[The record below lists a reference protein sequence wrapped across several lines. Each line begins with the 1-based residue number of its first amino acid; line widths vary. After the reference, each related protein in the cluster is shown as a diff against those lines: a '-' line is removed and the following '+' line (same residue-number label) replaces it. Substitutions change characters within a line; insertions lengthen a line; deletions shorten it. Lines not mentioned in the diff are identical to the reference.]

1 VNDKFQNTTFKY
13 PINIKHQFLKN
24 AFVIWKWEFTLLF
37 ESVFCYLKEMRSLFL
52 KIFLWFW
59 LVQVIISIVLFA
71 VSNAL
76 RPQPGSDQWYST
88 LSYAIQRSA
97 DVALTAYEKGGSP
110 ALNAVL
116 MRAGRQAH
124 VNAYFFDSGGKPLGA
139 KVPSAPIIDLARKA
153 AAQNSSDSLESNGLT
168 ARSVRASN
176 GKTYVMV
183 WEMSRRAHGPF
194 DFFLIH
200 NTRDA
205 ARLLALFLISGIVCY
220 GLAKYLTAPAVKL
233 RRATRQLADGD
244 LSARVAA
251 KMGRRRD
258 ELADLGRDF
267 DQMAERIESLMLSER
282 RLLGDISHELRSP
295 LARMNVAL
303 DLMEESVDEDG
314 AEYLQRI
321 RREAERL
328 NEMIG
333 QLLALSRL
341 ESGTAKVQDTVINLP
356 ELLEGIVADAEFEAC
371 SQDRHVRL
379 GHADRCQTSGA
390 PELLR
395 SAIENVVRN
404 AVRYTAKNTTVEIE
418 LKKLPFE
425 NMNSHLCQI
434 RVRDFGV
441 GVPQASLP
449 HLFHPFYRVNDAR
462 DRQSG
467 GAGLGLAISERAI
480 RFHGG
485 EIKAANAQKGGLIV
499 EINLPLLENGS
510 AA

>member
-1 VNDKFQNTTFKY
+1 
-13 PINIKHQFLKN
+13 
-24 AFVIWKWEFTLLF
+24 
-37 ESVFCYLKEMRSLFL
+37 MRSLFL

-59 LVQVIISIVLFA
+59 LVQVIIGVVLFA

-76 RPQPGSDQWYST
+76 RPQPGSDQWHST
-88 LSYAIQRSA
+88 LGYAIQRNA
-97 DVALTAYEKGGSP
+97 DVALAAYLKGGDH
-110 ALNAVL
+110 ALKSVL
-116 MRAGRQAH
+116 MRAGKQAH
-124 VNAYFFDSGGKPLGA
+124 VSAYFFDANGKSLGA
-139 KVPSAPIIDLARKA
+139 KIPSNEVIDLAKKVAREK
-153 AAQNSSDSLESNGLT
+153 SDGAVENNGLT
-168 ARSVRASN
+168 AKTVQAAN
-176 GKTYVMV
+176 GETYVMV
-183 WEMSRRAHGPF
+183 WQMWRRSRGPF
-194 DFFLIH
+194 DFFVIR

-205 ARLLALFLISGIVCY
+205 ARLLALLLISGLVCY
-220 GLAKYLTAPAVKL
+220 GLAKYLTSPAIKL
-233 RRATRQLADGD
+233 RSATRQLADGD

-295 LARMNVAL
+295 LTRLTVAL
-303 DLMEESVDEDG
+303 DLMEENVDEGG
-314 AEYLQRI
+314 AEYLVRI

-341 ESGTAKVQDTVINLP
+341 ESGTAKVQDTTIDLP
-356 ELLEGIVADAEFEAC
+356 ELLEGIVADAEFEAG

-379 GHADRCQTSGA
+379 IHADDCQTSGA

-404 AVRYTAKNTTVEIE
+404 AVRYTAKETTVEIE
-418 LKKLPFE
+418 LKQLPPT
-425 NMNSHLCQI
+425 NTSGNQCQI
-434 RVRDFGV
+434 TVRDFGV
-441 GVPQASLP
+441 GVPPESLP
-449 HLFHPFYRVNDAR
+449 HLFHPFYRVTDAR

-467 GAGLGLAISERAI
+467 GTGLGLAISERAI

-485 EIKAANAQKGGLIV
+485 NIKAFNATEGGLVV
-499 EINLPLLENGS
+499 EITLPLLES
-510 AA
+510 

>member
-1 VNDKFQNTTFKY
+1 
-13 PINIKHQFLKN
+13 
-24 AFVIWKWEFTLLF
+24 
-37 ESVFCYLKEMRSLFL
+37 MRSLFL

-59 LVQVIISIVLFA
+59 LVQVIISVVFFA
-71 VSNAL
+71 VGNVL
-76 RPQPGSDQWYST
+76 RTQPGTDQWHST
-88 LSYAIQRSA
+88 LGYALQRNA
-97 DVALTAYEKGGSP
+97 DSALTAYRKGGVS
-110 ALNAVL
+110 ALNGVL
-116 MRAGRQAH
+116 KRAGRQAR
-124 VNAYFFDSGGKPLGA
+124 VSAYFFDARGNSLGSRTPPPEVVEMA
-139 KVPSAPIIDLARKA
+139 KKA
-153 AAQNSSDSLESNGLT
+153 VAGNSSSALESGRLT
-168 ARSVRASN
+168 AKSVTASDGN
-176 GKTYVMV
+176 IFVMV
-183 WEMSRRAHGPF
+183 WQMSRRTHGPF
-194 DFFLIH
+194 DFFVIR

-205 ARLLALFLISGIVCY
+205 ARLLALLLISGIVCY
-220 GLAKYLTAPAVKL
+220 GLAKYLTAPAIKL

-303 DLMEESVDEDG
+303 DLMEENVSEDDG
-314 AEYLQRI
+314 EYLQRI
-321 RREAERL
+321 RREVERL

-341 ESGTAKVQDTVINLP
+341 ESGSVRVQDTAIDLP
-356 ELLEGIVADAEFEAC
+356 DLLKGIVADADFEAR

-379 GHADRCQTSGA
+379 VHAGDCQTSGA

-404 AVRYTAKNTTVEIE
+404 AVRYTAKETTVEIE
-418 LKKLPFE
+418 LKQLPSQ
-425 NMNSHLCQI
+425 NASARQCRI
-434 RVRDFGV
+434 TVRDFGP
-441 GVPQASLP
+441 GVPPESLP
-449 HLFHPFYRVNDAR
+449 QLFHPFYRVNDAR

-485 EIKAANAQKGGLIV
+485 HITASNAPQGGLIV
-499 EINLPLLENGS
+499 EIFLPILES
-510 AA
+510 

>member
-1 VNDKFQNTTFKY
+1 
-13 PINIKHQFLKN
+13 
-24 AFVIWKWEFTLLF
+24 
-37 ESVFCYLKEMRSLFL
+37 MRSLFL

-59 LVQVIISIVLFA
+59 LVQVIIGVVLFA
-71 VSNAL
+71 VSNVL
-76 RPQPGSDQWYST
+76 RPQPGSDQWHST
-88 LSYAIQRSA
+88 LGYAIQRSA
-97 DVALTAYEKGGSP
+97 DAASAAYEKGGAH
-110 ALNAVL
+110 ALNSVL
-116 MRAGRQAH
+116 MRAGRQAR
-124 VNAYFFDSGGKPLGA
+124 VNAYFFDSNGKSLGA
-139 KVPSAPIIDLARKA
+139 KIPSTALIDLAKKA
-153 AAQNSSDSLESNGLT
+153 AAENSQDSLESNGLT
-168 ARSVRASN
+168 AKTVHASS

-183 WEMSRRAHGPF
+183 WEMSRRTRGPF
-194 DFFLIH
+194 DFFVIR

-205 ARLLALFLISGIVCY
+205 ARLLALLLISGIVCY
-220 GLAKYLTAPAVKL
+220 GLAKYLTAPAIKL
-233 RRATRQLADGD
+233 RRATRQLAGGD

-303 DLMEESVDEDG
+303 DLMEENVDAGG

-379 GHADRCQTSGA
+379 VHADECRTSGA

-404 AVRYTAKNTTVEIE
+404 AVRYTAQNTTVEIE
-418 LKKLPFE
+418 LKKLPAD
-425 NMNSHLCQI
+425 NDVSRQCRI
-434 RVRDFGV
+434 TVRDFGA
-441 GVPQASLP
+441 GVPQESLP
-449 HLFHPFYRVNDAR
+449 HLFHPFYRVTDAR

-467 GAGLGLAISERAI
+467 GTGLGLAISERAI

-485 EIKAANAQKGGLIV
+485 NIKATNAPQGGLVV
-499 EINLPLLENGS
+499 EINLPLLES
-510 AA
+510 

>member
-1 VNDKFQNTTFKY
+1 
-13 PINIKHQFLKN
+13 
-24 AFVIWKWEFTLLF
+24 
-37 ESVFCYLKEMRSLFL
+37 MRSLFL

-59 LVQVIISIVLFA
+59 LVQVIIGVVFFA
-71 VSNAL
+71 VSNVL
-76 RPQPGSDQWYST
+76 RPQPGSDQWHST
-88 LSYAIQRSA
+88 VGYAIERNANSA
-97 DVALTAYEKGGSP
+97 LAAYENGGAS
-110 ALNAVL
+110 ALNRVL

-124 VNAYFFDSGGKPLGA
+124 VRTYFFDSTGKSLGA
-139 KVPSAPIIDLARKA
+139 KIPSNEVIDLAQKA
-153 AAQNSSDSLESNGLT
+153 ATENSDNTLGSNGLT
-168 ARSVRASN
+168 AKTVQSSN

-183 WEMSRRAHGPF
+183 WQMSRKARGPF
-194 DFFLIH
+194 DFFVIR

-205 ARLLALFLISGIVCY
+205 ARLLALLLISGIVCY
-220 GLAKYLTAPAVKL
+220 GLATYLTSPAIKL
-233 RRATRQLADGD
+233 RRATQQLADGD

-303 DLMEESVDEDG
+303 DLMEENVDEDG
-314 AEYLQRI
+314 SEYLQRI

-341 ESGTAKVQDTVINLP
+341 ESGTAKVEDTVIHLP
-356 ELLEGIVADAEFEAC
+356 QLLEGIVADAEFEAV
-371 SQDRHVRL
+371 SQGRHVRL
-379 GHADRCQTSGA
+379 THADNCQTSGA
-390 PELLR
+390 RELLR

-404 AVRYTAKNTTVEIE
+404 AVRYTAKETIVEIE
-418 LKKLPFE
+418 LRKLP
-425 NMNSHLCQI
+425 SSTTAKQCQI
-434 RVRDFGV
+434 TVRDFGV
-441 GVPQASLP
+441 GVPQESLS
-449 HLFHPFYRVNDAR
+449 HLFHPFYRVTDAR

-485 EIKAANAQKGGLIV
+485 NIKATNVPEGGLKV
-499 EINLPLLENGS
+499 EIMLPLLES
-510 AA
+510 

>member
-1 VNDKFQNTTFKY
+1 
-13 PINIKHQFLKN
+13 
-24 AFVIWKWEFTLLF
+24 
-37 ESVFCYLKEMRSLFL
+37 MRSLFL

-59 LVQVIISIVLFA
+59 LVQIIIGVVLFA
-71 VSNAL
+71 VSNVL
-76 RPQPGSDQWYST
+76 RPQPGSDQWHST
-88 LSYAIQRSA
+88 LGYALQRNA
-97 DVALTAYEKGGSP
+97 DVALAAYQKGGVP
-110 ALNAVL
+110 ALNVVL

-124 VNAYFFDSGGKPLGA
+124 VSAYFFDATGKSLGA
-139 KVPSAPIIDLARKA
+139 KLPSRDVSDFAKQA
-153 AAQNSSDSLESNGLT
+153 AAQKENGSLEINDLT
-168 ARSVRASN
+168 SKTIQAAD
-176 GKTYVMV
+176 GTTYVMV
-183 WEMSRRAHGPF
+183 WQMPQRRRGPF
-194 DFFLIH
+194 AVFMVR

-205 ARLLALFLISGIVCY
+205 VRLLALLLISGIVCY
-220 GLAKYLTAPAVKL
+220 GLAMYLTSPTIKL
-233 RRATRQLADGD
+233 RRATRQLASGD

-303 DLMEESVDEDG
+303 DLMEENVDEDG
-314 AEYLQRI
+314 SEYLQRI

-341 ESGTAKVQDTVINLP
+341 ESGTTKVQDTVIDLP
-356 ELLEGIVADAEFEAC
+356 KLLEGIVADAEFEAR

-379 GHADRCQTSGA
+379 VRADDCRTSGA

-395 SAIENVVRN
+395 SAIENVMRN
-404 AVRYTAKNTTVEIE
+404 AVRYTAKGTTVEIE
-418 LKKLPFE
+418 LKKLPFD
-425 NMNSHLCQI
+425 NAASHQCQI
-434 RVRDFGV
+434 TVRDFGA
-441 GVPQASLP
+441 GVPPESLP
-449 HLFHPFYRVNDAR
+449 HLFHPFYRVTDAR

-467 GAGLGLAISERAI
+467 GTGLGLAISERAI

-485 EIKAANAQKGGLIV
+485 NIKASNAPQGGLLV
-499 EINLPLLENGS
+499 EINLPLLES
-510 AA
+510 